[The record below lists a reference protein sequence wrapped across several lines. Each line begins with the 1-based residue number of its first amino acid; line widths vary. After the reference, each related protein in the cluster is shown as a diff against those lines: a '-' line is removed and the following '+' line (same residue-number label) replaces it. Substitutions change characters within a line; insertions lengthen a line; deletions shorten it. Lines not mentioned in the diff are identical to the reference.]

1 MILTRAFVGHALTS
15 SAARRTLL
23 TLSTGL
29 SASEHFF
36 PTLLCSS
43 PAYRP
48 TIVPHGLR
56 AVWWEAPPPAAAAA
70 GGGGTDGAP
79 TPASLQHP
87 NVLDAAARQG
97 GGGGAAA
104 PDFTDRVAESPYLFA
119 RKFSRPTSPLLTYID
134 THMSGVAGAA
144 ADAAAVAAVTE
155 RANRHLDWLL
165 AESSPPEAVTL

>member
-56 AVWWEAPPPAAAAA
+56 AVWWEAPAAAA
-70 GGGGTDGAP
+70 GAAAAGSAAPAAAGAV
-79 TPASLQHP
+79 QHP
-87 NVLDAAARQG
+87 NVLDAAAVRQ
-97 GGGGAAA
+97 GGAAA
-104 PDFTDRVAESPYLFA
+104 PDWTDRVAGSPYLFA

-134 THMSGVAGAA
+134 RHMSGVAGAD